1 MVKEGKVGGLF
12 RCRLFANVASPVQVG
27 FMNQCF
33 QGGCCDAF
41 SAFENE

>member
-1 MVKEGKVGGLF
+1 MVKEGKVGRLF
-12 RCRLFANVASPVQVG
+12 RCRLLANVASPVQVG

-33 QGGCCDAF
+33 QGGCCGVF